1 MMSEWSEAELLA
13 ALRQR
18 QEAAFAYLFE
28 TYSDR
33 IYRLAVGLLHDEA
46 EAEGVVQETFLR
58 LFERLDQFEG
68 RSSLG
73 TWLYRVAYNKTMDV
87 LRRHHVTISVDEMDD
102 EATMAAPSI
111 LLDWRNMPETML
123 GEAEVATAL
132 DQAIA
137 ALPEKYRVVFL
148 LREVEGLT
156 TEETAVIANISISA
170 AKVRLHRAR
179 LFLRERLAETFVAL
193 A

>member
-123 GEAEVATAL
+123 SEAEVATAL

-156 TEETAVIANISISA
+156 TEETAVVANISISA